1 MEKELVLIGLTI
13 SYLLIASVS
22 DIKRKQVDDWISL
35 GIAAIGLIGFR
46 PENLWGIFPAAIMLI
61 VAYLTGGRPG
71 GADIKLFAALTLS
84 CGLWK
89 SMLILFIAQLTNLIA
104 FVICHLILR
113 TKKHCGTCRFA
124 YPDKAENSERQELPK
139 AARLSMPFVPFITL
153 GYLLCIFCTI

>member
-46 PENLWGIFPAAIMLI
+46 PENLWGIIPAAIMFF
-61 VAYLTGGRPG
+61 VAYSTNGRPG

-89 SMLILFIAQLTNLIA
+89 SMFILFIAQLTNLIA
-104 FVICHLILR
+104 FGIYRLVCKI
-113 TKKHCGTCRFA
+113 KKKK
-124 YPDKAENSERQELPK
+124 PELS
-139 AARLSMPFVPFITL
+139 LPFVPFITL

>member
-89 SMLILFIAQLTNLIA
+89 SMFILFVAQATNLVA
-104 FVICHLILR
+104 FGIYHLICKMR
-113 TKKHCGTCRFA
+113 KRA
-124 YPDKAENSERQELPK
+124 PELS
-139 AARLSMPFVPFITL
+139 LPFVPFITL

>member
-89 SMLILFIAQLTNLIA
+89 SMFILFIAQLTNLIA
-104 FVICHLILR
+104 FGIYRLVCRI
-113 TKKHCGTCRFA
+113 KKKE
-124 YPDKAENSERQELPK
+124 PD
-139 AARLSMPFVPFITL
+139 LSLPFVPFITL
-153 GYLLCIFCTI
+153 GYSESCNRGIPHSCVCKAA

>member
-13 SYLLIASVS
+13 SYLFIASVS

-35 GIAAIGLIGFR
+35 GIAVIGLIGFR
-46 PENLWGIFPAAIMLI
+46 PENLWCIFPAAIMLI

-89 SMLILFIAQLTNLIA
+89 SMLILFIAQLTNLVA
-104 FVICHLILR
+104 FGIYHLICKMR
-113 TKKHCGTCRFA
+113 KRA
-124 YPDKAENSERQELPK
+124 PE
-139 AARLSMPFVPFITL
+139 LSMPFVPFITL

>member
-46 PENLWGIFPAAIMLI
+46 TENLWGIFPAAIMLI

-71 GADIKLFAALTLS
+71 GADISQSIIMRSYPAKKRYT
-84 CGLWK
+84 
-89 SMLILFIAQLTNLIA
+89 ILGGSWQLPYG
-104 FVICHLILR
+104 R
-113 TKKHCGTCRFA
+113 
-124 YPDKAENSERQELPK
+124 
-139 AARLSMPFVPFITL
+139 
-153 GYLLCIFCTI
+153 

>member
-1 MEKELVLIGLTI
+1 MEKEVVLIGLTI

-89 SMLILFIAQLTNLIA
+89 SMFILFVAQLTNLIA

-113 TKKHCGTCRFA
+113 TKKHCGACRFA

-153 GYLLCIFCTI
+153 GYLLCVFCTI

>member
-89 SMLILFIAQLTNLIA
+89 SMFILFVAQLTNLIA

-113 TKKHCGTCRFA
+113 TKKHCGACRFA

-153 GYLLCIFCTI
+153 GYLLCVFCTI